1 MNILGIETATQVCS
15 VALLEDKTLLG
26 ELSINQ
32 KNVHAEKL
40 FGLIQQLLANNQL
53 NPKKI
58 NAVAIS
64 IGPGSFT
71 GLRIGL
77 SAAKGFVFA
86 VNAKL
91 VAVSTLQALAKRAPE
106 DKKIIC
112 TLIGA
117 RKGESYYAVYERKGR
132 EIVEKEPPCVLA
144 NESLVDNLPARAYLI
159 GPGISALTD
168 LQQLMIEKSTTR
180 EMDKTIQ
187 ANAIAVAQIGYSQ
200 LQHGIQ
206 ENPIT
211 VEPYYLQD
219 FITSKPG

>member
-15 VALLEDKTLLG
+15 VALLENKTVLG
-26 ELSINQ
+26 ELNIYQ

-40 FGLIQQLLANNQL
+40 FGLIQQLLANHQL
-53 NPKKI
+53 SPKKI

-77 SAAKGFVFA
+77 SAAKGLVYA

-91 VAVSTLQALAKRAPE
+91 AAVSTLQALAKRAPE
-106 DKKIIC
+106 EKRIVC

-117 RKGESYYAVYERKGR
+117 RKGESYYAVYERKGG
-132 EIVEKEPPCVLA
+132 EIVENEPPCVLA
-144 NESLVDNLPARAYLI
+144 NESLVDNLPACAYLI

-168 LQQLMIEKSTTR
+168 LQKLMIEKSPQR

-187 ANAIAVAQIGYSQ
+187 ASAVTVAQIGCSQ

-206 ENPIT
+206 DDPIIL
-211 VEPYYLQD
+211 EPYYLQD
-219 FITSKPG
+219 FITSEPG